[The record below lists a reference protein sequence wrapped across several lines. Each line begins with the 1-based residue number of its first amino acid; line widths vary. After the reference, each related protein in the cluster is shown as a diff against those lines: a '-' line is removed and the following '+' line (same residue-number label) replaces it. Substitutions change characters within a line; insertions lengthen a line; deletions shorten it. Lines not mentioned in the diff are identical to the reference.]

1 MSFLVPSRTP
11 DAIVARLSTEIQVIA
26 NSAEVIGAIRE
37 RGLEPMIGSAEQALA
52 MYNEEFPVV
61 TRRLRDLGIEPS

>member
-1 MSFLVPSRTP
+1 MAFLVPSKTP
-11 DAIVARLSTEIQVIA
+11 DAVVARLSAEIQAIA
-26 NSAEVIGAIRE
+26 NSAEVTGAIRE
-37 RGLEPMIGSAEQALA
+37 RGLEPMIGGAEQAQA